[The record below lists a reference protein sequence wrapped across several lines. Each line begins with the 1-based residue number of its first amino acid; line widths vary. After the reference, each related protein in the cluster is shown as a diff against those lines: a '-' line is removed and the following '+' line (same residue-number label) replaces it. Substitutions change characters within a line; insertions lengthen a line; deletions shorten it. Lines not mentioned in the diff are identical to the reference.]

1 MTRRICRFTF
11 GRGTDREP
19 IEGQLARAIEVAE
32 ILHGS
37 ARVRLDAGYVMSED
51 GRQLVLDATT
61 TVGECIAQIFT
72 GLLSRRLG
80 EKGFSVE
87 RVTAASEQ
95 TAANG

>member
-19 IEGQLARAIEVAE
+19 IEGQLARAIEIAE

-51 GRQLVLDATT
+51 GSQLVLDATT
-61 TVGECIAQIFT
+61 TVGECIAQVLI

-80 EKGFSVE
+80 EEHFSVE
-87 RVTAASEQ
+87 CVEEAVESA
-95 TAANG
+95 GG